1 MSNATMRANTIPV
14 KYIAFESLRQLR
26 NVRSLAFTFVIPLV
40 MLLIF
45 GSLYGSSGQQE
56 HRSGLPWL
64 IVTTVQTASYGG
76 MLAALSQAFAITTE
90 RSIGWNRQLRVTPLS
105 AVGYLV
111 SKVAAALLVALC
123 TIAALCAVSIVVLGA
138 RMDAGHWFTAI
149 VGIWIGVIPFAL
161 IAVALG
167 QFARPSF
174 AQPLFTVVFLGMA
187 ILGGLWIPLEVMPT
201 WVISF
206 AQMVPSYWLNK
217 LGQIGANGHG
227 DVLPP
232 VVVLATWTGVLA
244 LLITWRYRR
253 DAARS

>member
-1 MSNATMRANTIPV
+1 MRTMPV
-14 KYIAFESLRQLR
+14 KYVALESLRQLR

-56 HRSGLPWL
+56 HRTGLPWL
-64 IVTTVQTASYGG
+64 IVTTVQMASYGG

-90 RSIGWNRQLRVTPLS
+90 RSIGWNRQLRITPLS

-123 TIAALCAVSIVVLGA
+123 TIAALCAVSIIVLGA
-138 RMDAGHWFTAI
+138 RMDAWHWFAAI
-149 VGIWIGVIPFAL
+149 AGIWFGVIPFAL

-167 QFARPSF
+167 QFSRPSF

-201 WVISF
+201 WVISI
-206 AQMVPSYWLNK
+206 AQTVPSYWLNK
-217 LGQIGANGHG
+217 LGQIAASGAG
-227 DVLPP
+227 DVLLPIA
-232 VVVLATWTGVLA
+232 VLGGWTIALA
-244 LLITWRYRR
+244 ALITWRYRR

>member
-1 MSNATMRANTIPV
+1 MPYR
-14 KYIAFESLRQLR
+14 YIFLESLRQLR

-56 HRSGLPWL
+56 QRSGLPWL
-64 IVTTVQTASYGG
+64 IVTTVQMASYGG

-90 RSIGWNRQLRVTPLS
+90 RSIGWNRQLRITPLS
-105 AVGYLV
+105 GVGYLV

-123 TIAALCAVSIVVLGA
+123 TIIALCAVSIVVLGA
-138 RMDAGHWFTAI
+138 RMDPLHWFTAI
-149 VGIWIGVIPFAL
+149 LGIWIGVIPFAL

-167 QFARPSF
+167 QYARPSF

-201 WVISF
+201 WVISI
-206 AQMVPSYWLNK
+206 AQVVPSYWLNK
-217 LGQIGANGHG
+217 LGQIGADGAG
-227 DVLPP
+227 DAMLP
-232 VVVLATWTGVLA
+232 VVVLAAWTIA
-244 LLITWRYRR
+244 LSALITWRYRR
-253 DAARS
+253 DAARA

>member
-1 MSNATMRANTIPV
+1 MPYR
-14 KYIAFESLRQLR
+14 YIFLESLRQLR

-56 HRSGLPWL
+56 HRSGLPWI
-64 IVTTVQTASYGG
+64 IVTTVQMASYGG

-105 AVGYLV
+105 GVGYLV

-123 TIAALCAVSIVVLGA
+123 TIIVLCAVSVVVLGA
-138 RMDAGHWFTAI
+138 RMDALHWSTAI
-149 VGIWIGVIPFAL
+149 LGIWIGVIPFAL

-167 QFARPSF
+167 QYARPSF

-201 WVISF
+201 WVISI
-206 AQMVPSYWLNK
+206 AQTVPSYWLNK
-217 LGQIGANGHG
+217 LGQIGADGAGNAL
-227 DVLPP
+227 LPIGI
-232 VVVLATWTGVLA
+232 LAAWTVALA
-244 LLITWRYRR
+244 ALITWRYRR
-253 DAARS
+253 DAARA